1 MRGKALKMGAQ
12 AREVGITPAYAG
24 KRLSSSFDT
33 FHPQYHPRICGE
45 KKGNSEMIAIN
56 LGSPPHMRGKG
67 EQGPQGP
74 IGPGITPAYAGKRE
88 GGIAGNVCEQDHPRI
103 CGEKGCWQ
111 IKRARCE
118 GSPPHMRGK
127 AVFLRFSGLVPGITP
142 AYAGK
147 RSQGKCGL
155 HHRWDHP
162 RICGE
167 KCSTSLQGRNT
178 KGSPPHMRG
187 KAAGCAEGADERRIT
202 PAYAGKSHGQQC
214 PQTWGRDHPRICG
227 EKFY

>member
-1 MRGKALKMGAQ
+1 MMVPHTLALLGSPPHMRGKVKRYIKELPPLGITPAYAGKSCFGTGCSEGRKDHPRICGEKSMPPRVGPRSMGSPPHMRGKALKMGAQ

-33 FHPQYHPRICGE
+33 FHPQDHPRICGE

-56 LGSPPHMRGKG
+56 LGSPPHMRGKDAVLTL
-67 EQGPQGP
+67 QRVCLR
-74 IGPGITPAYAGKRE
+74 ITPAYAGKRR
-88 GGIAGNVCEQDHPRI
+88 AGPSRPHRPGDHPRI

-147 RSQGKCGL
+147 
-155 HHRWDHP
+155 
-162 RICGE
+162 
-167 KCSTSLQGRNT
+167 
-178 KGSPPHMRG
+178 SPQRPG
-187 KAAGCAEGADERRIT
+187 
-202 PAYAGKSHGQQC
+202 
-214 PQTWGRDHPRICG
+214 
-227 EKFY
+227 